1 MFFFFP
7 FVLEPAAVPARPRV
21 PRSKALPLLPR
32 PQSARAEV
40 RPEFA
45 LAGAVSV
52 AGSLAVDLLKRA
64 LTAIASSMT
73 ALGNRANA
81 LFAQVAGALA
91 FERMAREAAP
101 FFGMFWPGFARPKPQ
116 SGFAGPW
123 IAPAQ
128 EPPLLAFF
136 GLPGLQ
142 ANPWP
147 LNPWGM
153 FADAAGMWSS
163 VWLPST
169 TPQRRSPYGAPA
181 PVTATFA
188 MPGCSFSFTLG

>member
-1 MFFFFP
+1 MFFFP
-7 FVLEPAAVPARPRV
+7 FVLEPVAVPARPRV
-21 PRSKALPLLPR
+21 PQSKALALLPQR
-32 PQSARAEV
+32 QSARAEV

-45 LAGAVSV
+45 LAGAVSE

-91 FERMAREAAP
+91 FERMAREAAS
-101 FFGMFWPGFARPKPQ
+101 FFGMFSPGFAQPKRRL
-116 SGFAGPW
+116 GFAGPW

-128 EPPLLAFF
+128 EPPLLASF

-153 FADAAGMWSS
+153 FADALGMWSS
-163 VWLPST
+163 VWLPAT
-169 TPQRRSPYGAPA
+169 TPQRRSLYGAPA
-181 PVTATFA
+181 PITTTFA
-188 MPGCSFSFTLG
+188 VPGCSFSFTLG